1 MKLAFVLKEITYL
14 KAYMPLIEL
23 WEKRHDIVVLINR
36 GSVKPTNPLKHKDA
50 LRAVEPY
57 TCRYYKTPEDIVQ
70 ACAQEGTRNLITLEG
85 APFSREKGDVGDL
98 NMISITHMTDFF
110 RLLPWYYDQTRWV
123 LFHSEAMSKRTDFED
138 RDGKFLFPGLP
149 QYIPLTRL
157 SREAVLK
164 KYQIPRDPKRIC
176 VLGPKKK
183 FYGQAT
189 RIIRILCRYAA
200 DRGYHLIY
208 KTRKKDRVSP
218 LLWWYLRKFGT
229 FYDTSYHPHTT
240 LELLFVSDLAVNFDS
255 SGIQDILMAEKPVVN
270 FYTKPYRKEKDI
282 YAEPVIPDLPLD
294 SSKEDIYRVFDEMMT
309 ADLRKQCRDL
319 KLKHY
324 IDEKDIARN
333 YERLED
339 TIFV

>member
-23 WEKRHDIVVLINR
+23 WEKRHEIFVLINH

-50 LRAVEPY
+50 LRSVEPY
-57 TCRYYKTPEDIVQ
+57 TCKPYKTPQDIVQ
-70 ACAQEGTRNLITLEG
+70 ACEEEGTRNLITLEG

-123 LFHSEAMSKRTDFED
+123 LFHSEAMSKRIEFDD
-138 RDGKFLFPGLP
+138 RDQKFLFPGLP
-149 QYIPLTRL
+149 QYITLTGL
-157 SREAVLK
+157 HKEVILE
-164 KYQIPRDPKRIC
+164 KYGIPPNQKRIC

-183 FYGQAT
+183 FYRKAT
-189 RIIRILCRYAA
+189 RIVRILCQYAE

-218 LLWWYLRKFGT
+218 ILWWYLKKFSY
-229 FYDTSYHPHTT
+229 FYDISYHPHTT
-240 LELLFVSDLAVNFDS
+240 LELLFAADMAVNFDS
-255 SGIQDILMAEKPVVN
+255 SGIQDILMTEKPVVN
-270 FYTKPYRKEKDI
+270 FFTKPYRKEKDI
-282 YAEPVIPDLPLD
+282 YADPLIPDLPLD
-294 SSKEDIYRVFDEMMT
+294 SRKEDIYRVLDEMMA
-309 ADLRKQCRDL
+309 ADLRKEYRDL
-319 KLKHY
+319 KLRHY
-324 IDEKDIARN
+324 TDEKDIARN
-333 YERLED
+333 YESLED